1 MIYIIYMIHIYTWY
15 THIYMY
21 ICYIYMYMCILTV
34 WLTDWLMGW
43 GFWLVIHSVGDIKYL
58 LVVLQIHQFT
68 PYTSIKDHH
77 VRDGTYKTHVELI
90 HRAIKSTL
98 LEWLFEGIMLPG
110 LLGIII
116 TISRESI
123 QPSSRMRWNNGIFN
137 DSISLSC
144 KGPQGD
150 TLW

>member
-1 MIYIIYMIHIYTWY
+1 MIHIWYTWY